1 MSKLG
6 RSLHVTEETVYRDSN
21 KRSYLVIDMVLQSG
35 TTEHSAFVIRM
46 DNKGVFL
53 YKPYQK
59 KRGKI
64 MSGILMMVIAI
75 VVLGG
80 AYLLYGRYLQNKWGI
95 DPKAKTPA
103 YEMEDGVDY
112 VPADTNVVFG
122 HQFASIAGAGPI
134 NGPIQAAIFGWLP
147 VMLWILIGGV
157 FFGAVQDFASM
168 YASVKNKGRTIGYII
183 EEYIGKL
190 GKKLFLLFCWLF
202 CILVVAAFAD
212 VVAGTFNG
220 FATSDA
226 GVVTKV
232 AANGAVATTSM
243 LFILEAVVLGF
254 FLKYTKFNKWIN
266 TAVAIV
272 LLVAAIVLG
281 LNFPMYVSLG
291 TWHIIIFAYILVAS
305 VAPVWALLQPRD
317 YLNSYLL
324 IFMIVGA
331 VIGVFVA
338 NPSCNL
344 KAFTSFNVDG
354 QYMFPILFV
363 TIACGA
369 VSGFHSLVS
378 SGTASKQIKN
388 EKNMLPV
395 SFGAMLME
403 SMLAI
408 IALIAVAS
416 FADGEA
422 AAQGLT
428 TQPQI
433 FAGAIANFLSVVGLP
448 HSLVFTL
455 INLAVSA
462 FALTSLDSVARVGRL
477 SFQEFFLDSDTDE
490 ENMSPFLKV
499 VTNKYF
505 ATVITLVLAYMLT
518 KVGYAEI
525 WPLFGS
531 ANQLLSVLALVAC
544 AVFLKKTKRQ
554 GCMLWIPMV
563 FMMAVTFTAL
573 GMTITKLSKALLST
587 GLDLGNTLQLV
598 FAVLLLILGVL
609 VAIQGVKKLL
619 EKQEA

>member
-1 MSKLG
+1 M
-6 RSLHVTEETVYRDSN
+6 N
-21 KRSYLVIDMVLQSG
+21 
-35 TTEHSAFVIRM
+35 
-46 DNKGVFL
+46 
-53 YKPYQK
+53 
-59 KRGKI
+59 
-64 MSGILMMVIAI
+64 GILMMIIAL

-95 DPKAKTPA
+95 DPNAKTPA
-103 YEMEDGVDY
+103 YELEDGVDY

-134 NGPIQAAIFGWLP
+134 NGPIQAAIFGWVP
-147 VMLWILIGGV
+147 VLLWILIGGV
-157 FFGAVQDFASM
+157 FFGAVQDFAAM

-202 CILVVAAFAD
+202 CILVIAAFAD

-220 FATSDA
+220 FAVDDA
-226 GVVTKV
+226 GVVTSTI
-232 AANGAVATTSM
+232 AANGAVATTSI
-243 LFILEAVVLGF
+243 LFIFEAVALGF
-254 FLKYTKFNKWIN
+254 ILKYAKLNKWVN
-266 TAVAIV
+266 TGIAIV
-272 LLVAAIVLG
+272 MLVAAIAIG
-281 LNFPMYVSLG
+281 LNCPIYLSRS
-291 TWHIIIFAYILVAS
+291 TWHLIVFAYILIACVT
-305 VAPVWALLQPRD
+305 PVWALLQPRD

-331 VIGVFVA
+331 VIGVFVS

-344 KAFTSFNVDG
+344 SAFTGFNVNG
-354 QYMFPILFV
+354 QYLFPILFV

-395 SFGAMLME
+395 SYGAMLME
-403 SMLAI
+403 SMLAV

-433 FAGAIANFLSVVGLP
+433 FAGAIANFLTVIGLP
-448 HSLVFTL
+448 YQLVFTL
-455 INLAVSA
+455 ITLAVSA
-462 FALTSLDSVARVGRL
+462 FALTSLDSVARVARL
-477 SFQEFFLDSDTDE
+477 SFQEFFIDEDTDME
-490 ENMSPFLKV
+490 HLSPFKKV
-499 VTNKYF
+499 VTNSWF
-505 ATVITLVLAYMLT
+505 ATIITLILAFMLA

-554 GCMLWIPMV
+554 GAMLWIPMF

-573 GMTITKLSKALLST
+573 TMTIVKLFTALTTT
-587 GLDLGNTLQLV
+587 GLTLGSTMQLI
-598 FAVLLLILGVL
+598 FAVLLLILGVI
-609 VAIQGVKKLL
+609 VAIQGIKKLT
-619 EKQEA
+619 EKADTKQAA

>member
-1 MSKLG
+1 M
-6 RSLHVTEETVYRDSN
+6 N
-21 KRSYLVIDMVLQSG
+21 
-35 TTEHSAFVIRM
+35 
-46 DNKGVFL
+46 
-53 YKPYQK
+53 
-59 KRGKI
+59 
-64 MSGILMMVIAI
+64 GILMMVIAI

-80 AYLLYGRYLQNKWGI
+80 AYLLYGRYLQKKWGI
-95 DPKAKTPA
+95 DPNAKTPA

-147 VMLWILIGGV
+147 VLLWILIGGV

-220 FATSDA
+220 FTVPTVA
-226 GVVTKV
+226 GEAVKKV
-232 AANGAVATTSM
+232 AANGAVATTSI
-243 LFILEAVVLGF
+243 LFIFEAVALGMI
-254 FLKYTKFNKWIN
+254 LKYGKLHKWIN
-266 TAVAIV
+266 TAIAIV
-272 LLVAAIVLG
+272 MLVAAVVIG
-281 LNFPMYVSLG
+281 LNFPIYLTRE
-291 TWHIIIFAYILVAS
+291 TWHILIFAYIFVAS
-305 VAPVWALLQPRD
+305 VVPVWALLQPRD

-331 VIGVFVA
+331 VIGVFVS

-344 KAFTSFNVDG
+344 QAFTSFNVDG

-403 SMLAI
+403 SMLAV

-416 FADGEA
+416 FAKGEA

-433 FAGAIANFLSVVGLP
+433 FAGAIANFLSVIGLP

-477 SFQEFFLDSDTDE
+477 SFQEFFLDEGVTE
-490 ENMSPFLKV
+490 ENMTPFQKV

-505 ATVITLVLAYMLT
+505 ATIITLVLSFLLA

-554 GCMLWIPMV
+554 GWMLWVPMF

-573 GMTITKLSKALLST
+573 GMTIYKLGGAFLST
-587 GLDLGNTLQLV
+587 GLTLGNTLQLI
-598 FAVLLLILGVL
+598 FAILLLILGVI
-609 VAIQGVKKLL
+609 VAVQGVKKLFQKNT
-619 EKQEA
+619 EKAASSTTDNSQTTLKDSGSIG

>member
-1 MSKLG
+1 M
-6 RSLHVTEETVYRDSN
+6 N
-21 KRSYLVIDMVLQSG
+21 
-35 TTEHSAFVIRM
+35 
-46 DNKGVFL
+46 
-53 YKPYQK
+53 
-59 KRGKI
+59 
-64 MSGILMMVIAI
+64 GILMMII
-75 VVLGG
+75 GLVVLGG

-95 DPKAKTPA
+95 DPNAKTPA
-103 YEMEDGVDY
+103 YELEDGVDY

-147 VMLWILIGGV
+147 VLLWVLIGGV

-190 GKKLFLLFCWLF
+190 GKKLFLAFCWLF

-220 FATSDA
+220 FSVDEATNA
-226 GVVTKV
+226 VTKV
-232 AANGAVATTSM
+232 AANGAVATTSI
-243 LFILEAVVLGF
+243 LFIVEAVALGF
-254 FLKYTKFNKWIN
+254 ILKYAKLNKWVN
-266 TAVAIV
+266 TGIAIVMLVAAVAIGLKCPV
-272 LLVAAIVLG
+272 YLG
-281 LNFPMYVSLG
+281 RT
-291 TWHIIIFAYILVAS
+291 TWHVIIFIYILIACVT
-305 VAPVWALLQPRD
+305 PVWALLQPRD

-331 VIGVFVA
+331 VVGIFVS
-338 NPSCNL
+338 NPKCNL
-344 KAFTSFNVDG
+344 SAFNGFNVDG
-354 QYMFPILFV
+354 QYLFPILFV

-395 SFGAMLME
+395 SYGAMLME
-403 SMLAI
+403 SMLAV

-433 FAGAIANFLSVVGLP
+433 FAGAIANFLTAVGLP
-448 HSLVFTL
+448 YQLVFTL

-462 FALTSLDSVARVGRL
+462 FALTSLDSVARIGRL

-490 ENMSPFLKV
+490 SNMSPVTKV
-499 VTNKYF
+499 LTNKYF
-505 ATVITLVLAYMLT
+505 ATILTLVLAFLLA

-544 AVFLKKTKRQ
+544 AVFLKKTNRQ
-554 GCMLWIPMV
+554 GAMLWIPMF

-573 GMTITKLSKALLST
+573 TMTIVKLVSALTTT
-587 GLDLGNTLQLV
+587 GLDLGNTLQLI
-598 FAVLLLILGVL
+598 FAVLLLLLGII
-609 VAIQGVKKLL
+609 VAIQGVKKLF
-619 EKQEA
+619 EKNDSKQAA